1 MLFIGPLLW
10 TLAVKTR
17 HAPAV
22 VSRGEAWQAKR
33 RGGVGEEEGIK
44 DPGEMDDEGQ
54 SSSVLFQLYSVLQSV
69 AMAFSALLSAV
80 ALATVASGKLTS
92 FSLSDCAIY

>member
-1 MLFIGPLLW
+1 MFIGPLPW
-10 TLAVKTR
+10 TLAVKRR

-22 VSRGEAWQAKR
+22 VSRGEAWQTKR

-44 DPGEMDDEGQ
+44 AVVEMDDGGQ

-69 AMAFSALLSAV
+69 AMAFAALLSTV
-80 ALATVASGKLTS
+80 ALATVASGQLT
-92 FSLSDCAIY
+92 FLFHIILTLY